1 MLLDIAKLP
10 TAGNSAIRLHPSDNV
25 AVARVPIPAG
35 TGLSVEGLQVTAR
48 EAIPA
53 GHKIALRAIRAGEL
67 VERYGQA
74 IGRASQMIE
83 AGRHVH
89 THNLSFEELQFDYEF
104 PATETPVP
112 QASKDA
118 PTFLGYQRADGRVGT
133 RNYIAVMAAS
143 NCAAHTAELIARSY
157 EDQPLPPNVD
167 GVVAFPHGEGCGHVF
182 GADVDQLRRTM
193 GGVLAHPNVSA
204 GIILGLGCEVN
215 QIDYYLSDG
224 GQGPGGVPA
233 ASAGRDRGAPL
244 AGVTLQSSGGTRGAV
259 EAARREIARFLER
272 AAAEKRTETP
282 ASKIVLG
289 LNCGGSDSFSG
300 ITANP
305 ALGYCS
311 DLLAE
316 AGATAVLAET
326 PEIFGAEHLL
336 VKRARNKQVAEKLLS
351 YIQEYKNYL
360 KRFGSGFDDNPSPG
374 NKQGGLSNILEKSL
388 GAVAKGGTSPL
399 IDVYDF
405 AERVTSP
412 GFVFMNTPGYD
423 PVSLTG
429 LAAGGCN
436 LLAFTTGRG
445 SAIGFPTVPVIKIS
459 SNSNMYRRMTDNMD
473 INAGAIADGE
483 APVAQVGRE
492 IFDFVLEVA
501 SGRRTCAERL
511 GHREFVPWRIG
522 PVM

>member
-10 TAGNSAIRLHPSDNV
+10 TAGNSALRLHPSDNV
-25 AVARVPIPAG
+25 AVARVPIAAG
-35 TGLSVEGLQVTAR
+35 TELSVEGLQVTAR

-53 GHKIALRAIRAGEL
+53 GHKIALGDIRPGEV

-74 IGRASQMIE
+74 IGRASQLIE
-83 AGRHVH
+83 AGHHVH

-104 PATETPVP
+104 PAIETPVP
-112 QASKDA
+112 QPRKDGPA
-118 PTFLGYQRADGRVGT
+118 FLGYQRADGRVGT

-157 EDQPLPPNVD
+157 ENQTLPPNVD

-182 GADVDQLRRTM
+182 GDDVDQLRRTM

-224 GQGPGGVPA
+224 GQG
-233 ASAGRDRGAPL
+233 APL
-244 AGVTLQSSGGTRGAV
+244 VGVTLQSSGGTRGAV
-259 EAARREIARFLER
+259 DAARREISRFLDR
-272 AAAEKRTETP
+272 AATEKRTEAP

-316 AGATAVLAET
+316 IGATAVLAET

-351 YIQEYKNYL
+351 CIREYKEYL
-360 KRFGSGFDDNPSPG
+360 NRFACGFDDNPSPG

-399 IDVYDF
+399 IAVYAF
-405 AERVTSP
+405 AERIASP

-423 PVSLTG
+423 PVSITG
-429 LAAGGCN
+429 LAAGGCT

-459 SNSNMYRRMTDNMD
+459 SNSPMYRRMTDNMD

-483 APVAQVGRE
+483 KTVAQVGRE
-492 IFDFVLEVA
+492 IYDFVLEVA